1 MNSDVVRIGG
11 YQGAKSILTAGLAYF
26 EKSLNDQDA
35 TIAVERTDNVT
46 DEGATARS
54 LFDGIEAGGFQMGY
68 MASGYLTAKV
78 PELGVLDIPFSVSD
92 RHSAYKALD
101 GQVGAMLDQAVRERS
116 GYRVMGFWDNGF
128 RHLTNKHRSIM
139 TPADCEGM
147 IVRTLDNA
155 IYVETMA
162 AMGFEPLVTDVR
174 DLKDAVVT
182 GRVDAQENP
191 MTNSVLFDLHHHHPH
206 ISLTGHFFGVMLF
219 VCNADWFAGLSP
231 AAQSAIQKAA
241 RAATM
246 HQRQLAE
253 DQDTQAM
260 AVLKKAGVQIVEP
273 DLDAF
278 KAACSGIIKREST
291 KLPADLVD
299 AYLRPEPS

>member
-1 MNSDVVRIGG
+1 MSSDVLRIGG
-11 YQGAKSILTAGLAYF
+11 YQGAKSILTDGLAHF
-26 EKSLNDQDA
+26 EKTLAEQA
-35 TIAVERTDNVT
+35 AAPVVERVDNVT

-54 LFDGIEAGGFQMGY
+54 LFDGIETGSFQMGY

-101 GQVGAMLDQAVRERS
+101 GDVGAMLDEAVRAQS

-128 RHLTNKHRSIM
+128 RHLTNRHHPIM
-139 TPADCEGM
+139 TPADCAGM

-191 MTNSVLFDLHHHHPH
+191 MTNAVLFDLHLHHPH

-219 VCNADWFAGLSP
+219 VCNADWFDKLPPSMQ
-231 AAQSAIQKAA
+231 AAVQVAA
-241 RAATM
+241 NAATA

-260 AVLKKAGVQIVEP
+260 AVLKDAGVQIIEP

-278 KAACSGIIKREST
+278 KAACSTIVERESAKLPTSLVNTYLKRET
-291 KLPADLVD
+291 A
-299 AYLRPEPS
+299 